1 MNSRLLVRLWFLL
14 GGLVAVITVAAGT
27 GLWAAV
33 GVPVLQEGT
42 AVVER
47 LSALL
52 THVGALLSVH
62 YLVVEEVESPAEGL
76 PTLTALIGLLTGVH
90 PAVLV
95 EA

>member
-33 GVPVLQEGT
+33 GAPVLQEGRT
-42 AVVER
+42 VVER

-52 THVGALLSVH
+52 THVRSLLNVH

-90 PAVLV
+90 RAVLA